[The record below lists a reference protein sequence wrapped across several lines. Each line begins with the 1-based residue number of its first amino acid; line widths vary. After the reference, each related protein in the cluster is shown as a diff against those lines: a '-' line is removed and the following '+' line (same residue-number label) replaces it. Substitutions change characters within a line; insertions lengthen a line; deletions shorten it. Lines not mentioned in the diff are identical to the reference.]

1 MEHVLLGWGGAGQH
15 GDRGCITEAE
25 VLRVS
30 VAKSCKRLRQLCTG
44 WPAVVRLLAALA
56 AAAGETRA
64 AATGVRAW
72 A

>member
-1 MEHVLLGWGGAGQH
+1 MVIGGASP
-15 GDRGCITEAE
+15 RRT

-30 VAKSCKRLRQLCTG
+30 VARSCKRLRQLCTG

-64 AATGVRAW
+64 AATGEGLAVA
-72 A
+72 APALS